1 MADKRRKRGK
11 PIALILILLLAA
23 AVAAVFIFINY
34 RYKITNITITGSD
47 RYTYEQLYE
56 YVFENRN
63 DENLLWFRYTNSRA
77 PKPDIPF
84 ISQVDYVTKMPG
96 TIEVTVYEK
105 SIVGYVSYKDSNMYF
120 DKDGTVVE
128 SSAELLDGVVKVEGL
143 DFNSIVVHEKLKVPD
158 MEIFSVLN
166 DLTQYFRKYGITV
179 DSVSVGE
186 DSSLSLAVGEVKV
199 LLGQYDSDMADKVYE
214 LGCMMDKLDGLK
226 GTLYL
231 DKYDKNTSNIIFKE
245 EAKAK

>member
-1 MADKRRKRGK
+1 MEDKRRKRRK
-11 PIALILILLLAA
+11 PIALIVILFLAA
-23 AVAAVFIFINY
+23 AAAGAFLFINY
-34 RYKITNITITGSD
+34 RYKITSVTITGSD

-63 DENLLWFRYTNSRA
+63 DENLLWFIYTDKKA

-84 ISQVDYVTKMPG
+84 ISQVDYVIKMPG
-96 TIEVTVYEK
+96 TIEITVYEK

-158 MEIFSVLN
+158 AEIFSVLN
-166 DLTQYFRKYGITV
+166 DLTQYFSKYGISV
-179 DSVSVGE
+179 DSVKVGD
-186 DSSLSLAVGEVKV
+186 DSSLSLAVGEVTV
-199 LLGQYDSDMADKVYE
+199 LLGQYDSKMADKVYE
-214 LGCMMDKLDGLK
+214 LGCMMEQLKGLR

-231 DKYDKNTSNIIFKE
+231 DKYDRNTSSVIFKE
-245 EAKAK
+245 EASPK